1 MNRPRD
7 MRLAS
12 VATGLLAG
20 LLLLAACDEP
30 LDVDPTSSIPQEEAL
45 DSPQEIAAG
54 VRGIYD
60 ALQQDGA
67 YNRNLIVFPDLFTD
81 NLDFTGTFDTDAE
94 VDDGLVTADNGAVNG
109 IWSAGYDLINRANNV
124 LAAIPQVTDLDAT
137 SAARFRGE
145 ALFLRALAYHN
156 LARWFGDLPLVTT
169 PTWTITPDVNVPRSP
184 EAEIYT
190 FIIGSLQE
198 AIGLLP
204 ATSAE
209 FRLTSGAARA
219 LLARVYLDA
228 GRHAEA
234 RDMATAVI
242 QSGRYQ
248 LVRPY
253 SNIFAV
259 ENSPESIFSI
269 QYTINDDNFLAFW
282 FLPSHLG
289 GRRGF
294 APTANLR
301 TALTSQGGDR
311 LNATLD
317 IYFTAAGSLRR
328 YGKKYF
334 RVATGD
340 DNVLVLRIAE
350 MYLIRAEAN
359 WRLNPTDVATVLADV
374 NEVRRRSNVPD
385 VLPADVA
392 TSDLLRDAILR
403 ERRLEFA
410 LEGHRFFDLRRM
422 LGDAGA
428 AGFLQIEP
436 FRLRFPIP
444 QRELDAN
451 PNLQQNPGY

>member
-7 MRLAS
+7 MRLPS

-20 LLLLAACDEP
+20 LLLLAACDQP
-30 LDVDPTSSIPQEEAL
+30 LDVNPTASIPEEQAL

-67 YNRNLIVFPDLFTD
+67 YNRNMVVFPDLLTD

-94 VDDGLVTADNGAVNG
+94 VDDGLVTAANGAVTD
-109 IWSAGYDLINRANNV
+109 IWSAGYDVINRANNV
-124 LAAIPQVTDLDAT
+124 LAAIPEVADLDAA
-137 SAARFRGE
+137 SARRFRGE

-156 LARWFGDLPLVTT
+156 LARWFGGLPLITE
-169 PTWTITPDVNVPRSP
+169 PTWVITPDVNVPKSS
-184 EAEIYT
+184 EADIYT
-190 FIIGSLQE
+190 FVIGSLQE

-204 ATSAE
+204 TTSAE
-209 FRLTSGAARA
+209 FRLTSGAAQA
-219 LLARVYLDA
+219 LLARVYLDV
-228 GRHAEA
+228 GRWAEA

-259 ENSPESIFSI
+259 KNSPESIFSL

-282 FLPSHLG
+282 FFPSHLG

-294 APTANLR
+294 APTAGLR
-301 TALTSQGGDR
+301 TLLTSQGGDR
-311 LNATLD
+311 LNTTLD
-317 IYFTAAGSLRR
+317 IYFTAAGALRR

-359 WRLNPTDVATVLADV
+359 WRLGADPATVVLPDV
-374 NEVRRRSNVPD
+374 NEIRRRAGVPD
-385 VLPADVA
+385 LLVTDVP
-392 TSDLLRDAILR
+392 TSTALRDAILR

-422 LGDAGA
+422 LGA
-428 AGFLQIEP
+428 AETATFLGIEE
-436 FRLRFPIP
+436 FRLYFPIP

-451 PNLQQNPGY
+451 TALTQNAGY

>member
-1 MNRPRD
+1 MNRSRD
-7 MRLAS
+7 MRLAGA
-12 VATGLLAG
+12 ATGLLAG
-20 LLLLAACDEP
+20 LLLLAACDKP
-30 LDVDPTSSIPQEEAL
+30 LDVNPTASIPEEEAL

-60 ALQQDGA
+60 ALQQDGG
-67 YNRNLIVFPDLFTD
+67 YSRNLIVFPDLLAD

-94 VDDGLVTADNGAVNG
+94 VDDGLVTAANGSLTDL
-109 IWSAGYDLINRANNV
+109 WSVGYDVINRANNV
-124 LAAIPQVTDLDAT
+124 LAAIPEVADLDAA
-137 SAARFRGE
+137 SAAQFRGE

-156 LARWFGDLPLVTT
+156 LARWFGRLPLITEPEWV
-169 PTWTITPDVNVPRSP
+169 ITPDVNVPQST
-184 EAEIYT
+184 EAEIHT
-190 FIIGSLQE
+190 FVIGSLQE

-204 ATSAE
+204 TTSAE
-209 FRLTSGAARA
+209 FRLTSDAARA
-219 LLARVYLDA
+219 LLARVYLDVD
-228 GRHAEA
+228 RWAEA

-259 ENSPESIFSI
+259 ENSPESIFSL

-282 FLPSHLG
+282 FFPSHLG

-294 APTANLR
+294 APTASLR
-301 TALTSQGGDR
+301 TLLTSQGGDR

-317 IYFTAAGSLRR
+317 IYFTAAGALRR

-340 DNVLVLRIAE
+340 DNVIVLRIAE

-359 WRLNPTDVATVLADV
+359 WRLGADPATVVLPDV
-374 NEVRRRSNVPD
+374 NAVRQRAGVADLLVTSVP
-385 VLPADVA
+385 
-392 TSDLLRDAILR
+392 TSTALRDAILR
-403 ERRLEFA
+403 ERQLEFA

-422 LGDAGA
+422 LGATA
-428 AGFLQIEP
+428 AAAFLGIDE
-436 FRLRFPIP
+436 FRLYFPIP

-451 PNLQQNPGY
+451 TALTQNTGY